1 MKGEKNKSYKIG
13 YEMEK
18 LFKRENVLY
27 IFMYVFICV
36 YIQRHRYP

>member
-1 MKGEKNKSYKIG
+1 MKGEKSKSYKIG

-27 IFMYVFICV
+27 IYVCV
-36 YIQRHRYP
+36 YMCIYT

>member
-27 IFMYVFICV
+27 IYVCV
-36 YIQRHRYP
+36 YMCIYT